1 MSDDEMT
8 LGHTPDPELV
18 RLREQLEAL
27 EALRRLDS
35 EVSEQ
40 LLRALS
46 SALNIRDVFP
56 RVSEIAQGVLP
67 HDRLTMS
74 FHDQS
79 GNCVLQAVSNDD
91 GPSAVRDRQVRLTRR
106 GRLLAD
112 TVVRRLLG

>member
-1 MSDDEMT
+1 MLQVVTD
-8 LGHTPDPELV
+8 TPNAAPNPAPNDAASEVL
-18 RLREQLEAL
+18 RLREQLAAL
-27 EALRRLDS
+27 QQERRLDTDL
-35 EVSEQ
+35 SEQ

-79 GNCVLQAVSNDD
+79 GNCVLQAVSNED
-91 GPSAVRDRQVRLTRR
+91 GPSVVKVSGLDPN
-106 GRLLAD
+106 RLLD
-112 TVVRRLLG
+112 GCF

>member
-1 MSDDEMT
+1 MSDVDDEIS
-8 LGHTPDPELV
+8 H
-18 RLREQLEAL
+18 LREQLEVL
-27 EALRRLDS
+27 EAGRRLDS

-56 RVSEIAQGVLP
+56 RVSEIARNVLA

-91 GPSAVRDRQVRLTRR
+91 GPS
-106 GRLLAD
+106 
-112 TVVRRLLG
+112 VVRVRGIDPTRLIEGSYG